1 MAAASTA
8 AATGGPGKRKSSFPA
23 GAPALCLALAL
34 ALGHGARMASCS
46 AAPEKTAVAVS
57 SPTEIHVESGKIAR
71 LSCWFRTSIMI
82 SAATSVSWSYQALG
96 SNSRPITFFYYSDWK
111 AYDGK
116 NTQFSGRSIWAGN
129 LFKNDASIKIAN
141 MQPAD
146 NGTYF
151 CDVKN
156 PPDIVTAERAIVVKV
171 LEKENMPASS
181 GNISSCWLLVLQF
194 CCVLASLTN
203 YLF

>member
-23 GAPALCLALAL
+23 GVPALWLALAL

-96 SNSRPITFFYYSDWK
+96 SNSRPITVLLEDLYPTSS
-111 AYDGK
+111 
-116 NTQFSGRSIWAGN
+116 TQAG
-129 LFKNDASIKIAN
+129 SS
-141 MQPAD
+141 
-146 NGTYF
+146 
-151 CDVKN
+151 
-156 PPDIVTAERAIVVKV
+156 PPRHVE
-171 LEKENMPASS
+171 
-181 GNISSCWLLVLQF
+181 
-194 CCVLASLTN
+194 SLDKCKP
-203 YLF
+203 LCLCIRV

>member
-1 MAAASTA
+1 MSEM
-8 AATGGPGKRKSSFPA
+8 PFQRRYYCNLSVLDRKVYMYR
-23 GAPALCLALAL
+23 
-34 ALGHGARMASCS
+34 ARMASCS

-57 SPTEIHVESGKIAR
+57 SPTKIYVESGKIAR
-71 LSCWFRTSIMI
+71 LSCWFRTSMMI

-129 LFKNDASIKIAN
+129 LFKNDASIKIAY

-156 PPDIVTAERAIVVKV
+156 PPDIVTAERAIEVKV
-171 LEKENMPASS
+171 LEKENIPASS
-181 GNISSCWLLVLQF
+181 GTISSCWLLVLQF